1 MGTNGRITFG
11 IRRKRTTMYEG
22 VKYHSGVEVLYGL
35 H

>member
-11 IRRKRTTMYEG
+11 IRRKRATMYG
-22 VKYHSGVEVLYGL
+22 VKYHSGVEVLYSL